1 MNINNIYI
9 KVDSEKPKLS
19 RNNFFKS
26 KSMENKFGR
35 VKAFVDELEKVEF
48 IENEEALL
56 LLGSS
61 GGSGGSGGSGAGNNC
76 LCGTDNC
83 KCYGNNCNCE

>member
-1 MNINNIYI
+1 
-9 KVDSEKPKLS
+9 
-19 RNNFFKS
+19 
-26 KSMENKFGR
+26 MENKFGR
-35 VKAFVDELEKVEF
+35 VKACVDELEKVEF